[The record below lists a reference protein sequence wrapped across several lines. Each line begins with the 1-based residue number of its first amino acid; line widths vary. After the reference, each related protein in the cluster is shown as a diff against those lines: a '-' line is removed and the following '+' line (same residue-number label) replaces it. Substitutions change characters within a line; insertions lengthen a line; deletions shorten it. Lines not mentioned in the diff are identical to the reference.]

1 MIKKAY
7 IGKSG
12 SGKTHKLLS
21 DLKDIKTR
29 DIFNKESTLVVIL
42 KDEEESFKRA
52 LPKATFCIDDEEIP
66 TGDFDAI
73 VVDTIYM
80 DSKRV
85 EKLAKPNGHLPENV
99 LWTFQ
104 SAKDM
109 AVFFDEATAD
119 TFKSVLSKIDEDLSV
134 ANECVVFEDKRGIKS

>member
-52 LPKATFCIDDEEIP
+52 LPKATYCIDNEEIP
-66 TGDFDAI
+66 KGDFDAI

-85 EKLAKPNGHLPENV
+85 KKFMKPNGHLPENV
-99 LWTFQ
+99 LWTLQ
-104 SAKDM
+104 SAR
-109 AVFFDEATAD
+109 
-119 TFKSVLSKIDEDLSV
+119 DLSV
-134 ANECVVFEDKRGIKS
+134 IFGEANGSVKDILLKMDEEIAQSDECVVFEINGK